1 MEPSAVLD
9 SRILVVD
16 DEPRVV
22 MLVETMLTSAGYRHV
37 TATTD
42 SARAVELFRT
52 LEPDLLI
59 LDLSMPL
66 VHGMDILEDLSEI
79 VPEDE
84 FLPILVLTG
93 DVRPEAK
100 LQALVWGAKDFLTK
114 PFDNLEA
121 LLRIRSLLETRLL
134 FQRLAGQRS
143 GPPTA

>member
-22 MLVETMLTSAGYRHV
+22 MLVETMLTNAGYRNV

-52 LEPDLLI
+52 LGPDLLI

-84 FLPILVLTG
+84 YLPILVLTG

-143 GPPTA
+143 GTPAN